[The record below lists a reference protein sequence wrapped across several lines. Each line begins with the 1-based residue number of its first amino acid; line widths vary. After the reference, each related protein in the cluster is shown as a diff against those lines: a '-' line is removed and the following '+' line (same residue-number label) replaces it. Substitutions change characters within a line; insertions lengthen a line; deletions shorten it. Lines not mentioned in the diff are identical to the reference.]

1 MLPLV
6 FDSDRTESTVRDLDA
21 EAAGVS
27 EEGGRLLPGI
37 GDAYAGQD
45 EGYKE
50 LVLSEEATEFGG
62 ATDGK
67 GRSGNM
73 AKQANENAGRGALSA
88 TQKRT
93 QRKYKAMARARGEV
107 WEEG

>member
-1 MLPLV
+1 MV
-6 FDSDRTESTVRDLDA
+6 FVDIIRDAGMWLGRRRRTLGSFESVLESLNREQCRHRQSA
-21 EAAGVS
+21 
-27 EEGGRLLPGI
+27 
-37 GDAYAGQD
+37 
-45 EGYKE
+45 
-50 LVLSEEATEFGG
+50 LVLREEATEFCG

-67 GRSGNM
+67 GRSDNM
-73 AKQANENAGRGALSA
+73 AKQANDNAGRGAFSA